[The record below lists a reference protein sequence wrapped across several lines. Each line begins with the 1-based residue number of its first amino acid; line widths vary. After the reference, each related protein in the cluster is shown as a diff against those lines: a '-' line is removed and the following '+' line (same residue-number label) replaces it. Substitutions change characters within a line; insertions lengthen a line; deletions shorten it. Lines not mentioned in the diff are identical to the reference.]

1 MGSYWPPAG
10 GTGGIV
16 CQGREHI
23 CKKASSANQAAMW
36 KVRTV
41 EPGDRR
47 ENTQV
52 EPNTAVAAR
61 IGMEPGRGRVG
72 KTEVVRLGKQ
82 YKQLLKNE
90 MPAC

>member
-1 MGSYWPPAG
+1 MASRW
-10 GTGGIV
+10 GTGVIV

-41 EPGDRR
+41 ELGDSGG
-47 ENTQV
+47 NTQV
-52 EPNTAVAAR
+52 EPNTAVATR
-61 IGMEPGRGRVG
+61 VGMEPGRGRVG
-72 KTEVVRLGKQ
+72 KAEVVCLGKQ

-90 MPAC
+90 MPPC